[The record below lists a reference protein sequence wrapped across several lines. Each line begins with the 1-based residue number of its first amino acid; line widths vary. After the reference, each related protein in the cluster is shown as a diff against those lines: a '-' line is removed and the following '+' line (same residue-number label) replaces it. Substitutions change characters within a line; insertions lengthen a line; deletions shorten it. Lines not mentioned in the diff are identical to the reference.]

1 MTTKGVEATSPEVV
15 EIPPAS
21 GRALT
26 LRKGDRL
33 RVIDV
38 EGSQVA
44 DLVAFSAEGKRDAFS
59 QSFTRILLD
68 RVDVRRGDSL
78 LTTAGE
84 PLLTVVGDTVGVH
97 DILFGPCNRMLYERV
112 FGVTGKSG
120 CREHL
125 AEALEPFGIGFER
138 VTDPFN
144 VFMNTRIGDDKRM
157 TILPP
162 LSRAGDH
169 VDLRADRDVIVA
181 VSACAADVNECNAG
195 VLTGIRLEVF
205 RNDMDR

>member
-1 MTTKGVEATSPEVV
+1 MTREGVEATPTETI

-21 GRALT
+21 GRAVT
-26 LRKGDRL
+26 LAKGDRL
-33 RVIDV
+33 RVVDV

-44 DLVAFSAEGKRDAFS
+44 DVVAFAADGEREAFS

-68 RVDVRRGDSL
+68 RVDVRVGDSL
-78 LTTAGE
+78 LTAAGE
-84 PLLTVVGDTVGVH
+84 PLLTVVDDTVGVH
-97 DILFGPCNRMLYERV
+97 DILFGPCNQMLYERV
-112 FGVTGKSG
+112 FGVSGKTG

-125 AEALEPFGIGFER
+125 AEALEPYGIGHER

-144 VFMNTRIGDDKRM
+144 AFMNTRIGDDNRM

-162 LSRAGDH
+162 TSRAGDH

-181 VSACAADVNECNAG
+181 VSACAADVNDCNAG
-195 VLTGIRLEVF
+195 VLTGIRLEIF
-205 RNDMDR
+205 RDGTKP

>member
-1 MTTKGVEATSPEVV
+1 MTTERSDATSIETID
-15 EIPPAS
+15 IPPAS

-26 LRKGDRL
+26 LAKGDRL

-44 DLVAFSAEGKRDAFS
+44 DLVAFAADGERDAFS

-68 RVDVRRGDSL
+68 RVDVRQGDSL
-78 LTTAGE
+78 VTAAGE
-84 PLLTVVGDTVGVH
+84 PLLTVVADTVGVH

-112 FGVTGKSG
+112 FGVRGKTG

-125 AEALEPFGIGFER
+125 AEALEPFGIGFKR

-144 VFMNTRIGDDKRM
+144 VFMNTRVGDDQRM

-162 LSRAGDH
+162 TSRAGDH
-169 VDLRADRDVIVA
+169 VDLRADRDLIVA
-181 VSACAADVNECNAG
+181 VSACAADVNDCNAG

-205 RNDMDR
+205 RDGAGS